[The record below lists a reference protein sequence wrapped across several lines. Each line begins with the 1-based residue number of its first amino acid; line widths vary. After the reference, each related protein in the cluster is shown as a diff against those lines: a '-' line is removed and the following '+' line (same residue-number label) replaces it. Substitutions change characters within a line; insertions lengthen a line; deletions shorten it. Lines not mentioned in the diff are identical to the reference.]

1 MRHSEAP
8 ATATSSLPSPMIRPT
23 LASVRLPVRLLHLL
37 SPAARRRRLWP
48 GHRRSPLASPHAPA
62 STRVACVTSTYEH
75 WSAIALP
82 VSLRM
87 QWGCGAQQLTLRAAL
102 LHSSQPRLLWVP
114 LCDGV
119 SPKHPRQQ
127 RPDLHAAR
135 RLEERHQ
142 LVGVVVVACS
152 SCKLPSSNEEVYTT
166 TSNKD
171 MHYDANFPVT
181 QWAFLY
187 CRRTFKATSCMP
199 ASEQWTL

>member
-1 MRHSEAP
+1 
-8 ATATSSLPSPMIRPT
+8 
-23 LASVRLPVRLLHLL
+23 
-37 SPAARRRRLWP
+37 
-48 GHRRSPLASPHAPA
+48 
-62 STRVACVTSTYEH
+62 
-75 WSAIALP
+75 
-82 VSLRM
+82 M

-102 LHSSQPRLLWVP
+102 LHSIQPRLLWVP
-114 LCDGV
+114 LYDGV

-171 MHYDANFPVT
+171 MHYDANFPAT

-187 CRRTFKATSCMP
+187 CSRTFKAASCMS
-199 ASEQWTL
+199 AREQWTLGSQRIQTDYAFIGSIAGGIGCNCHLNRLIQIFHHRRSLRLMMIYIDVDVCVHHYLLYGPVALYFCPSFLLRLVLLSCV